1 MSKKKIYLKMFIVV
15 ISSITLILPY
25 FLSPAFQSNYSLIIK
40 PSIWIIL
47 ALTTIFVLPKYQ
59 HKFSLNRYDVR
70 QLALIGALV
79 YVIIYFS
86 SGIIIGYTKSPF
98 DRSLLGIIRN
108 MWMIG
113 SVIVA
118 QEFVREAFFKT
129 TTKHDKWFTIIFVT
143 SFFILLDLNL
153 HTVGNIFDSVS
164 SFMGFMTKNFIT
176 AVVINSFV
184 SYLTF
189 RDGIKAS
196 LLFLLP
202 YNFVFLITPVFPAN
216 VFVVLLIIETIVPLL
231 IYLNIEKTYQRN
243 NVFGLTHKLSTGYK
257 LFRLSIIL
265 ILIGLMTFTLGL
277 LPFVPIVIASNSMYP
292 TIERG
297 DIVVMRKTPFE
308 EIKIN
313 DIIEYKLDRISVIHR
328 VLEIR
333 NTREGKVLI
342 TKGDNNASND
352 SEPVSAEQVHGVIVS
367 NIPKAGYPTL
377 WLREVISG
385 TKVDTSIEMG
395 EE

>member
-1 MSKKKIYLKMFIVV
+1 
-15 ISSITLILPY
+15 
-25 FLSPAFQSNYSLIIK
+25 
-40 PSIWIIL
+40 
-47 ALTTIFVLPKYQ
+47 
-59 HKFSLNRYDVR
+59 
-70 QLALIGALV
+70 LALIGALV
-79 YVIIYFS
+79 YIIIYFS

-98 DRSLLGIIRN
+98 DRSILGIIKN

-129 TTKHDKWFTIIFVT
+129 TTKQDKWFTIIFVT
-143 SFFILLDLNL
+143 GFFVLLDLNL
-153 HTVGNIFDSVS
+153 HTAGNVFDTLG

-184 SYLTF
+184 SYLTY
-189 RDGIKAS
+189 RDGIKSS
-196 LLFLLP
+196 LLFLIP

-216 VFVVLLIIETIVPLL
+216 VFVVLLIIETVVPLL
-231 IYLNIEKTYQRN
+231 IYLNIEKTYQKN
-243 NVFGLTHKLSTGYK
+243 NVFGLPHKISMGYK
-257 LFRLSIIL
+257 IFRFGVVLS
-265 ILIGLMTFTLGL
+265 LIGLMTFTMGL
-277 LPFVPIVIASNSMYP
+277 LPYVPIVIASNSMYP
-292 TIERG
+292 IIERG
-297 DIVVMRKTPFE
+297 DIVVMRRTPFE

-333 NTREGKVLI
+333 NTRDGKVLI
-342 TKGDNNASND
+342 TKGDNNVSND
-352 SEPVSAEQVHGVIVS
+352 AEPVSSEQVHGVIVG

-377 WLREVISG
+377 WLREALNGARVE
-385 TKVDTSIEMG
+385 TSIEMG